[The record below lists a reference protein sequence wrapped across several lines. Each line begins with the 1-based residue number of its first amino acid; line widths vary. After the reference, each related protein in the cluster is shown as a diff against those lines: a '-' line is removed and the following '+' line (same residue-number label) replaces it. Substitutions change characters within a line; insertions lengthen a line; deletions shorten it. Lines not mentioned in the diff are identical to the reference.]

1 MAARREAGQD
11 AGYFFT
17 ALTLPGGRFVMP
29 GVMNPSCLAHV
40 QLKAYSACLDE
51 IYSLTPGENPI
62 VGILDAIGRLLRVDT
77 LAADEMKGGSTGRQ
91 NGPRLV
97 RHTHLA
103 SRGFEGF
110 PLVCRMPLLASHDHP
125 MILHVL
131 KHGRQSALRMSDFV
145 TQRQLRNIS
154 LYEFNSRVHEWRD
167 QTAIVAAV
175 AGGSISIALNRD
187 RVFRDEEF
195 LLLSLLQPHLERV
208 INRCALFKRL
218 PGNEQI
224 TAREREV
231 LYWIMQGKRDEEI
244 AVIIRA
250 APRTINKH
258 TGAIL
263 AKLGV
268 ENRASAAAM
277 VLAEARQPHRT
288 G

>member
-1 MAARREAGQD
+1 M
-11 AGYFFT
+11 
-17 ALTLPGGRFVMP
+17 
-29 GVMNPSCLAHV
+29 AHV

-62 VGILDAIGRLLRVDT
+62 AGILNAIGRMMRVDT
-77 LAADEMKGGSTGRQ
+77 LAADEMKGGGSARM

-97 RHTHLA
+97 RHTHLG

-110 PLVCRMPLLASHDHP
+110 PLVSRIPLIASHDHP

-131 KHGRQSALRMSDFV
+131 KHGRQPTLRMSDFV

-175 AGGSISIALNRD
+175 AGGTVSIALNRD
-187 RVFRDEEF
+187 RVFTDGEF
-195 LLLSLLQPHLERV
+195 LLLSLLQPHIERV

-258 TGAIL
+258 TGAVL

-268 ENRASAAAM
+268 ENRATAVAV
-277 VLAEARQPHRT
+277 VLAETERVGGAGRDGT
-288 G
+288 